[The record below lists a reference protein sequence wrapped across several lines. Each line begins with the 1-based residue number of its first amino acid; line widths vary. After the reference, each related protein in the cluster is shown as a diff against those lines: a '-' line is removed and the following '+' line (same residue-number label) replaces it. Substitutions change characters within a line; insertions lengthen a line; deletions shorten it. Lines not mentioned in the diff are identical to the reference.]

1 MTSASASAGA
11 YAALLA
17 HLKQGAALG
26 QIARLLT
33 WDQEAMMPPKGA
45 PQRAEQAA
53 ALEAVRHANR
63 TDPRIADWLAAIDS
77 GALDAAGR
85 ANVHWTRRRY
95 ERAVRVPADLAA
107 EIARETVLAH
117 GIWSEARR
125 AARFAD
131 FAPALG
137 RIVALVRRQAE
148 CLRADG
154 ETLYDALL
162 EDYEPGATE
171 AGLSALFARLR
182 PRLFALR
189 ERIAGATGHGGRAA
203 PRLEG
208 HFPAAAQ
215 LGLAREVA
223 TVLGYDWQ
231 AGRLDLVVHP
241 FVAGTLGD
249 VRITARIDEADP
261 FYCISATTHE
271 TGHAI
276 YEQGLDPDLAFQPA
290 GASVSMGVHESQ
302 SRLLENQIG
311 RSAAF
316 AEWLHPRME
325 AAFGGTGLGSAAELH
340 RAANRVEPG
349 FIRTEAD
356 EVHYNLHIM
365 LRFDLERALLAG
377 DLSVGDLE
385 AAWNDRFAADFG
397 RRVPNAA
404 MGVLQDVHWAEGLF
418 GYFPTYT
425 LGNVYAGELWAAL
438 RRDIGDTD
446 APTRAGDLG
455 PVLDWLRARVHRRG
469 ALHMPAEIVAQ
480 ACGHPPGEGPLL
492 DYLEE
497 KYAALY
503 AL

>member
-1 MTSASASAGA
+1 MISAEA
-11 YAALLA
+11 YADLLA
-17 HLKQGAALG
+17 HLKESAALG

-53 ALEAVRHANR
+53 ALEAVRHAKR
-63 TDPRIADWLAAIDS
+63 TDPRIADWLAAIDPES
-77 GALDAAGR
+77 LDAAGR
-85 ANVHWTRRRY
+85 ANFHWTHRRY
-95 ERAVRVPADLAA
+95 HRAVRVPSALAA
-107 EIARETVLAH
+107 ELARTTVLAH
-117 GIWSEARR
+117 VTWAEARR
-125 AARFAD
+125 AGRFAD
-131 FAPALG
+131 FAPTLG
-137 RIVALVRRQAE
+137 RLVTLVRHKAE
-148 CLRADG
+148 CLRRDG

-171 AGLSALFARLR
+171 AGLSAMFDRLR
-182 PRLFALR
+182 PHLTALR
-189 ERIAGATGHGGRAA
+189 ERIAGSGRDT
-203 PRLEG
+203 PRLAG
-208 HFPAAAQ
+208 SFPAAAQ
-215 LGLAREVA
+215 LGLAREIA

-249 VRITARIDEADP
+249 VRITARLDEADP
-261 FYCISATTHE
+261 FYCLSATAHE
-271 TGHAI
+271 TGHAV
-276 YEQGLDPDLAFQPA
+276 YEQGLDPDLAWQPA

-316 AEWLHPRME
+316 AEWLYPRMT
-325 AAFGGTGLGSAAELH
+325 AAFGEIGLCSPEALH

-377 DLSVGDLE
+377 DLAVEDLGT
-385 AAWNDRFAADFG
+385 AWNERFAADFG
-397 RRVPNAA
+397 RPVPNAA
-404 MGVLQDVHWAEGLF
+404 LGVLQDVHWSEALF
-418 GYFPTYT
+418 GYFPTYA

-438 RRDIGDTD
+438 RRDLGDTD
-446 APTRAGDLG
+446 ALVRAGDLA
-455 PVLDWLRARVHRRG
+455 PVLDWLRARVHRQG
-469 ALHMPAEIVAQ
+469 SLHMPAEIVAR
-480 ACGHPPGEGPLL
+480 ACGRPPGEGPLL
-492 DYLEE
+492 DYLEA
-497 KYAALY
+497 KYTALY

>member
-1 MTSASASAGA
+1 MTSDAA

-17 HLKQGAALG
+17 HLKESAALG
-26 QIARLLT
+26 QIARLLH
-33 WDQEAMMPPKGA
+33 WDQEAMMPPRGA
-45 PQRAEQAA
+45 AQRAEQAA
-53 ALEAVRHANR
+53 ALESVRHARR
-63 TDPRIADWLAAIDS
+63 TDPRVADWLSAIDP
-77 GALDAAGR
+77 GTLDAAGR
-85 ANVHWTRRRY
+85 ANLHWTRRRHD
-95 ERAVRVPADLAA
+95 RAVRVPAELAA
-107 EIARETVLAH
+107 EIARETTLAH
-117 GIWSEARR
+117 GIWAEARR
-125 AARFAD
+125 TGRFAD
-131 FAPALG
+131 FAPALA
-137 RIVALVRRQAE
+137 RIVALVRRQAT
-148 CLRADG
+148 CLCSDD

-171 AGLSALFARLR
+171 AGLAAMFARLR
-182 PRLFALR
+182 PRLTALG
-189 ERIAGATGHGGRAA
+189 ERIAGARSDA
-203 PRLEG
+203 PRLTG
-208 HFPAAAQ
+208 RFPAAAQ
-215 LGLAREVA
+215 LTLAREIA

-261 FYCISATTHE
+261 FYCLSATAHE
-271 TGHAI
+271 TGHAL
-276 YEQGLDPDLAFQPA
+276 YEQGLDPNLAWQPA

-302 SRLLENQIG
+302 SRLAENQIG

-316 AEWLHPRME
+316 AEWLCPRMT
-325 AAFGGTGLGSAAELH
+325 AAFGEIGVGSAADLY

-377 DLSVGDLE
+377 DLAVSDLE

-397 RRVPNAA
+397 RAVPDAA
-404 MGVLQDVHWAEGLF
+404 RGVLQDVHWSAGLI

-438 RRDIGDTD
+438 RRDLPDTD
-446 APTRAGDLG
+446 ALIRAGELV
-455 PVLDWLRARVHRRG
+455 PIMDWLRERIHRQG
-469 ALHMPAEIVAQ
+469 ALHQPAETVAR
-480 ACGHPPGEGPLL
+480 ACGHAPAETPLL

-497 KYAALY
+497 KYTALY